1 MLIVGWELVGA
12 EINKVRN
19 KVRYKARYKKS

>member
-1 MLIVGWELVGA
+1 MLIVGWELVGV

-19 KVRYKARYKKS
+19 KVRYKRNKRDR